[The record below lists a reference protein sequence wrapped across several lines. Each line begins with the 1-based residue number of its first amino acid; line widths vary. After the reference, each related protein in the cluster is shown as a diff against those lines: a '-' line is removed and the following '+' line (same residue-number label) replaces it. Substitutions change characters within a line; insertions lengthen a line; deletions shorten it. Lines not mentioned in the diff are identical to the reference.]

1 MQTCFNVLV
10 WHLDTTSLSGPELQS
25 IEKKKLISLLKIHF
39 LRHKNSQ
46 SNLTEYYICYSHGEE
61 WYNVRSTVNGPLM
74 DLESVKQYIPV
85 VNDVAND
92 FIDKIDYL
100 LELSPNKNELP
111 DNFSV
116 EIFKWAFESIA
127 AITLNSRL
135 GIFICLTILNCSK
148 YLRKKLMK

>member
-1 MQTCFNVLV
+1 
-10 WHLDTTSLSGPELQS
+10 
-25 IEKKKLISLLKIHF
+25 
-39 LRHKNSQ
+39 
-46 SNLTEYYICYSHGEE
+46 
-61 WYNVRSTVNGPLM
+61 M

-100 LELSPNKNELP
+100 LELSPNKNELH

-135 GIFICLTILNCSK
+135 GIFIYLTIWNCSK